1 MHSTPLISAP
11 ANGDCIVWTEDTP
24 VACCPKYSCEEKTL
38 NLDGKI
44 PMLGYDY
51 SLLSSVEEDLP
62 PKYNFRDTGRQ
73 SFTLRLLRYTF
84 VDHFV
89 LKVVAAYLFL
99 VCFTGETYLSLP
111 FESSHRRSSEVMR
124 SHSRDFMGQ
133 LEVHGLYDDEAGWST
148 SRLGRVGYHSP
159 LLTFSEL
166 GLLGEVEW
174 EAEPDDELEF
184 NDQFMLAAAE
194 KPAFLPLKAYSKL
207 PLPLR
212 MPSNIF
218 EYSRHFFHKHA
229 KHHHHQSSS
238 LGHNRVSLQSSKI
251 HNQGPLFSIKKLVL
265 QRHDLA

>member
-1 MHSTPLISAP
+1 MSLCRFPP
-11 ANGDCIVWTEDTP
+11 TE
-24 VACCPKYSCEEKTL
+24 CW
-38 NLDGKI
+38 
-44 PMLGYDY
+44 
-51 SLLSSVEEDLP
+51 
-62 PKYNFRDTGRQ
+62 
-73 SFTLRLLRYTF
+73 
-84 VDHFV
+84 
-89 LKVVAAYLFL
+89 
-99 VCFTGETYLSLP
+99 
-111 FESSHRRSSEVMR
+111 
-124 SHSRDFMGQ
+124 
-133 LEVHGLYDDEAGWST
+133 LEILHL
-148 SRLGRVGYHSP
+148 SP

-265 QRHDLA
+265 QRHDLAWSSFYACGYLMYPTT